1 MYVIDIARYFGALI
15 LVLALIGLAW
25 VAARRFGLPGVVHPS
40 GSRRLSVVETL
51 MVGPKHRLYLFRRDG
66 VEHLVL
72 VGPDGATTVE
82 SGIVSAQIPDGRTE
96 ERAA

>member
-1 MYVIDIARYFGALI
+1 MDVIDIARYFGALI

-25 VAARRFGLPGVVHPS
+25 LAARRFGLPGVVHPA
-40 GSRRLSVVETL
+40 GTRRLSVVETL

-82 SGIVSAQIPDGRTE
+82 SGIASPPMVDGRTE
-96 ERAA
+96 EQAA

>member
-1 MYVIDIARYFGALI
+1 MDAIDIARYFGALT

-25 VAARRFGLPGVVHPS
+25 VAARRFGLPGVVNPS
-40 GSRRLSVVETL
+40 GMRRLSVVETL
-51 MVGPKHRLYLFRRDG
+51 MLGPKHRLYLFRRDG

-82 SGIVSAQIPDGRTE
+82 STIAPPQQTDG
-96 ERAA
+96 AAA